1 MQIAAK
7 DGHQILFFA
16 CSVEHSKFI
25 CSLLIYLG
33 YKAAHIDGSTDK
45 ETRQYLLRQFK
56 NNELQ
61 IICNFGVLSTGFDA
75 PKTDVVCIA
84 RPTQSIVLYSQMIG
98 RGLRGPAIG
107 GTEKCTLINVRD
119 NIKNLP
125 NYQRIFDYF
134 DDYWAEP

>member
-1 MQIAAK
+1 
-7 DGHQILFFA
+7 
-16 CSVEHSKFI
+16 
-25 CSLLIYLG
+25 
-33 YKAAHIDGSTDK
+33 
-45 ETRQYLLRQFK
+45 
-56 NNELQ
+56 
-61 IICNFGVLSTGFDA
+61 
-75 PKTDVVCIA
+75 
-84 RPTQSIVLYSQMIG
+84 MIG

>member
-1 MQIAAK
+1 M
-7 DGHQILFFA
+7 
-16 CSVEHSKFI
+16 
-25 CSLLIYLG
+25 
-33 YKAAHIDGSTDK
+33 
-45 ETRQYLLRQFK
+45 
-56 NNELQ
+56 
-61 IICNFGVLSTGFDA
+61 
-75 PKTDVVCIA
+75 VCIA